1 MKRLLR
7 FLVAFVI
14 VFGILSGMM
23 FLFFPEMFY
32 GYFYRGSRI
41 KGGITLTIDGEK
53 VPVSDCEL
61 KCLYS
66 MTYPQNVKISGN
78 DIGIKADEAG
88 LYSFTA
94 VKDGTELRFYFD
106 KETAGECIRFDMD
119 FDIDTAGRVIHYTGK
134 YRNVSDGLLKAEDVA
149 VFGDYSLEY
158 EHHSI
163 GVYMNRKE

>member
-1 MKRLLR
+1 MKRVLR
-7 FLVAFVI
+7 SLAAFVI
-14 VFGILSGMM
+14 VFGLLGIL
-23 FLFFPEMFY
+23 LCLLLPEVFY
-32 GYFYRGSRI
+32 KHLYMGSRI
-41 KGGITLTIDGEK
+41 KGNVTVAFDGEK
-53 VPVSDCEL
+53 VPVEECEL